1 MSTMLLNRL
10 PDAKVAVIGDVM
22 IDVYLKGMIERISP
36 EAPVPVV
43 RAQSQNAV
51 PGGAA
56 NVAANIVALGAEAI
70 LVGVIGPDGADLC
83 QALENL
89 GLSYLGGLVVD
100 EGRRTIRKQRIMAG
114 QQVVRIDFEDTHAL
128 TEDVEAKVI
137 EHALRAIENV
147 EAIILSDYGKGVLTP
162 AVVQAINAH
171 ARLHR
176 KPVIVDPK
184 QRDFAWY
191 RGATLLTPNRAELS
205 AATGLPCE
213 TDEQAAEAA
222 KAAQI
227 AFGGDILLT
236 RSEKGLSYYPCRG
249 EVAHQPTRAREV
261 FDVSGAGDTVVAT
274 LATALAVKADFAEAM
289 NIANHA
295 AGLVVAKAGTATTSL
310 EELREAIEIRD
321 GRSLAGGAL
330 VERQVAAAMCRQW
343 QRQGLKVGLANG
355 CFDLIHPGHIALIR
369 QASAACDKLIMALNT
384 DASVRRL
391 KGPTRP
397 VQMETARA
405 EVMGAIKGVDAV
417 VLFDEE
423 TPLEL
428 IKAVQPDVLIKG
440 SDYTVETVVG
450 ADIVLARGGRVM
462 LADLIAGQSTTRLI
476 RDMA

>member
-1 MSTMLLNRL
+1 MRTMLLNRL
-10 PDAKVAVIGDVM
+10 PEAKVAVIGDVM
-22 IDVYLKGMIERISP
+22 IDVYLKGIIERISP

-43 RAQSQNAV
+43 RAKSQNAV

-56 NVAANIVALGAEAI
+56 NVAANIVALGAQAI

-83 QALENL
+83 HALESL
-89 GLSYLGGLVVD
+89 GLSHVDGLVVD
-100 EGRRTIRKQRIMAG
+100 ESRRTIRKQRIMAG
-114 QQVVRIDFEDTHAL
+114 QQVVRIDFEDTHEL
-128 TEDVEAKVI
+128 SKDIEAKVI
-137 EHALRAIENV
+137 AHALRAIDNV
-147 EAIILSDYGKGVLTP
+147 EAVILSDYGKGVLTP
-162 AVVQAINAH
+162 AVVKAINAH
-171 ARLHR
+171 ARAQN

-184 QRDFAWY
+184 QRDLSWY
-191 RGATLLTPNRAELS
+191 RGATLITPNRAELT

-213 TDEQAAEAA
+213 SDEQAAKAA

-227 AFGGDILLT
+227 AFDGDILLT
-236 RSEKGLSYYPCRG
+236 RSEKGLSYYPREG

-289 NIANHA
+289 NFANHA
-295 AGLVVAKAGTATTSL
+295 AGIVVAKAGTATTTL
-310 EELREAIEIRD
+310 EELREAIELSD
-321 GRSLAGGAL
+321 GHSLTGGAL
-330 VERQVAAAMCRQW
+330 VERHVAAAMCRHW
-343 QRQGLKVGLANG
+343 QRQGLKVGMANG

-369 QASAACDKLIMALNT
+369 QASEACDKLIMALNT
-384 DASVRRL
+384 DASVSRL

-397 VQMETARA
+397 VQKEAARA
-405 EVMGAIKGVDAV
+405 QVIGAVKGVDLV

-428 IKAVQPDVLIKG
+428 IEALQPDVLVKG
-440 SDYTVETVVG
+440 ADYTVETVVG
-450 ADIVLARGGRVM
+450 ADIVLARGGRVV